1 MPISRSWALSDQS
14 LMVILMLNDNVR
26 FLPTSLQAMLHSNN
40 GPVKFFHVL
49 YNYTLGDWSVK
60 IDHYKE
66 AVFTSEDKAECVA
79 EAKKLAQESTASQRR
94 VLVRGT
100 SGGVV
105 EQVDFSNAGSCNIS

>member
-1 MPISRSWALSDQS
+1 
-14 LMVILMLNDNVR
+14 MLNDNVR
-26 FLPTSLQAMLHSNN
+26 FLPPTTQAMLHANN

-49 YNYTLGDWSVK
+49 CNYTLGAWSVK

-66 AVFTSEDKAECVA
+66 AVFTSEDKAECIT
-79 EAKKLAQESTASQRR
+79 EAKRLSQESIAPKRK

-105 EQVDFSNAGSCNIS
+105 EQVDY

>member
-1 MPISRSWALSDQS
+1 
-14 LMVILMLNDNVR
+14 
-26 FLPTSLQAMLHSNN
+26 MLHANN

-49 YNYTLGDWSVK
+49 CNHKQGSWSVK

-66 AVFTSEDKAECVA
+66 AVFTSEDKTECVT
-79 EAKKLAQESTASQRR
+79 EAKKLAQESTAPKRK

-105 EQVDFSNAGSCNIS
+105 EQCDYP

>member
-1 MPISRSWALSDQS
+1 
-14 LMVILMLNDNVR
+14 MLNDNVH
-26 FLPTSLQAMLHSNN
+26 FLATSTEVMLRANN

-66 AVFTSEDKAECVA
+66 AVFTSQDKAECVT
-79 EAKKLAQESTASQRR
+79 EAKRLAHESTAPKRR

-105 EQVDFSNAGSCNIS
+105 ERVDYP

>member
-1 MPISRSWALSDQS
+1 MF
-14 LMVILMLNDNVR
+14 DNIR
-26 FLPTSLQAMLHSNN
+26 FLADPLQAMLYSNN
-40 GPVKFFHVL
+40 GLVKFFHVL
-49 YNYTLGDWSVK
+49 CNHKQDTWSVK

-79 EAKKLAQESTASQRR
+79 EAKRRAEESTAPKRR

-105 EQVDFSNAGSCNIS
+105 EQVDYPLEND

>member
-1 MPISRSWALSDQS
+1 MR
-14 LMVILMLNDNVR
+14 VLMLNDNVR
-26 FLPTSLQAMLHSNN
+26 FLPTATQTMLHANN

-79 EAKKLAQESTASQRR
+79 EAKRLAQESTAPKRR
-94 VLVRGT
+94 VLIRGT
-100 SGGVV
+100 SGGIV
-105 EQVDFSNAGSCNIS
+105 ESVDYN

>member
-1 MPISRSWALSDQS
+1 MFDSIHYMS
-14 LMVILMLNDNVR
+14 
-26 FLPTSLQAMLHSNN
+26 TTTQAMLHSNN

-49 YNYTLGDWSVK
+49 CNHGQGSWSVK

-66 AVFTSEDKAECVA
+66 AVFTSQSKAECVA
-79 EAKKLAQESTASQRR
+79 EAKRLAQESTAPKRK

-105 EQVDFSNAGSCNIS
+105 EQVDYLL

>member
-1 MPISRSWALSDQS
+1 
-14 LMVILMLNDNVR
+14 MLNDNVR
-26 FLPTSLQAMLHSNN
+26 FLPTTIQTMLYANN

-49 YNYTLGDWSVK
+49 YNYTTDDWSVK

-79 EAKKLAQESTASQRR
+79 EAKRLAEESTAPKRR

-100 SGGVV
+100 SGGIV
-105 EQVDFSNAGSCNIS
+105 ERVDYD

>member
-1 MPISRSWALSDQS
+1 
-14 LMVILMLNDNVR
+14 MLNDNVD
-26 FLPTSLQAMLHSNN
+26 FLAASTEAMLRANN

-66 AVFTSEDKAECVA
+66 AVFTSQNKAECVA
-79 EAKKLAQESTASQRR
+79 EAKRLAQESVVSKRR

-105 EQVDFSNAGSCNIS
+105 ERVDYP